1 MTVSQP
7 DLRAMR
13 LKNKVSSIDDLAPSI
28 EIQSPPI
35 LKSGEALIQVYS
47 AGVNP
52 SDVKAALGI
61 MPKAVFPRIPGRDF
75 SGVVV
80 AGPAEWIGKEVWGS
94 GGDVGITRDGSHAGW
109 LALPVLALH
118 EKPINLNFEEAGS
131 VGVPFV
137 TAYEGFRRSG
147 LPKSGQTVA
156 VMGANGKV
164 GQAAVQI
171 AAMNGANVIA
181 VQRSEKYE
189 TFSSVPVQVVNAKQ
203 LAPQEL
209 AEKILELSNGKGAD
223 IIYNTVGSAY
233 FEAANKSLAKG
244 GTQIFIATQ
253 DRAVPFDIFTFYRG
267 MHTFVG
273 IDTLALDCIESTRLL
288 NLLRPGFESGKLKP
302 FRVDQVFDLERAFEA
317 YQLVLGGTQNRVV
330 FKL

>member
-1 MTVSQP
+1 MTISKQE
-7 DLRAMR
+7 LRAMR
-13 LKNKVSSIDDLAPSI
+13 LHAKVSSIDDLAPTI
-28 EIQSPPI
+28 EAQQKPV
-35 LKSGEALIQVYS
+35 LKSGEALVRVYS

-61 MPKAVFPRIPGRDF
+61 MPKAIFPRTPGRDF

-80 AGPAEWIGKEVWGS
+80 DGPSDWIGKEVWGS

-109 LALPVLALH
+109 LVLPILALH
-118 EKPINLNFEEAGS
+118 EKPSNLSFEEAGS

-147 LPKSGQTVA
+147 LPKPGQTVA

-171 AAMNGANVIA
+171 AAMYGANVIA
-181 VQRSEKYE
+181 IQRSEQYIS
-189 TFSSVPVQVVNAKQ
+189 FSSTPVHVVNAK
-203 LAPQEL
+203 EL
-209 AEKILELSNGKGAD
+209 QPDEIAQKILLFSNGKGAD
-223 IIYNTVGSAY
+223 IVYNTVGSAY

-273 IDTLALDCIESTRLL
+273 IDTLALDCIDSTKLL
-288 NLLRPGFESGKLKP
+288 NLLRAGFESGKLKP
-302 FRVDQVFDLERAFEA
+302 FKVDRVFNLDNALEA
-317 YQLVLGGTQNRVV
+317 YKLVLGGAQDRVV
-330 FKL
+330 FKF

>member
-1 MTVSQP
+1 MTISKQE
-7 DLRAMR
+7 LRALR
-13 LKNKVSSIDDLAPSI
+13 LNSKASSVGDLAPAI
-28 EIQSPPI
+28 EIQPPPA
-35 LKSGEALIQVYS
+35 LKSDEALVRVCC

-61 MPKAVFPRIPGRDF
+61 MPKAIFPRTPGRDF

-80 AGPAEWIGKEVWGS
+80 DGPSNWIGKEVWGS
-94 GGDVGITRDGSHAGW
+94 GGDVGITRNGSHAGW
-109 LALPVLALH
+109 LVLPVLALY
-118 EKPINLNFEEAGS
+118 EKPTKLSFEEAGS

-147 LPKSGQTVA
+147 LPMPGQTVA

-171 AAMNGANVIA
+171 AAMHGANVIA
-181 VQRSEKYE
+181 VQRSEKYD
-189 TFSSVPVQVVNAKQ
+189 TFSSSPVQVVNSK
-203 LAPQEL
+203 EL
-209 AEKILELSNGKGAD
+209 NPDAIAQKILQLSDGKGAD

-267 MHTFVG
+267 MHTYVG
-273 IDTLALDCIESTRLL
+273 IDTLALDCIESTKHL
-288 NLLRPGFESGKLKP
+288 NFLRTGFESGKLRP
-302 FRVDQVFDLERAFEA
+302 FKVDQVFTIDNALEA
-317 YQLVLGGTQNRVV
+317 YKLVLGGTQDRVV

>member
-1 MTVSQP
+1 MTISKQN
-7 DLRAMR
+7 LRAMR
-13 LKNKVSSIDDLAPSI
+13 FNSKVASIDELAPSI
-28 EIQSPPI
+28 EVQQPPI
-35 LKSGEALIQVYS
+35 LKREEALVRVYS

-61 MPKAVFPRIPGRDF
+61 MPKAIFPRIPGRDF

-80 AGPAEWIGKEVWGS
+80 DGPSDWLGKEIWGS

-109 LALPVLALH
+109 LVLPVSALH
-118 EKPINLNFEEAGS
+118 EKPRNLNFEEAGS

-147 LPKSGQTVA
+147 LPMPGQTVA

-164 GQAAVQI
+164 GQAAVQV
-171 AAMNGANVIA
+171 AAMNGAQVIA
-181 VQRSEKYE
+181 VQRTERYE
-189 TFSSVPVQVVNAKQ
+189 TFSYAPVDVVNAKE
-203 LAPQEL
+203 LAPNEI
-209 AEKILELSNGKGAD
+209 AEKILQLSNGKGAD

-253 DRAVPFDIFTFYRG
+253 DRAIPFDIFTFYRG

-273 IDTLALDCIESTRLL
+273 IDTLALDCIESTKLL
-288 NLLRPGFESGKLKP
+288 NILRPGFESGKLKP
-302 FRVDQVFDLERAFEA
+302 FEIDKVFDLDNALEA
-317 YQLVLGGTQNRVV
+317 YKLVLGGVQKRVV
-330 FKL
+330 FKF